1 MDIEQLGEIQKVSPS
16 ELLYER
22 IQHKIIANRKAQISH
37 KMALA
42 IHISI
47 VILMVIN
54 VLVLVKSSTKT
65 SDAQIY
71 AQSIQIISN
80 NNLYQ

>member
-1 MDIEQLGEIQKVSPS
+1 MDIEQLGEIQKISPS
-16 ELLYER
+16 ALLYER
-22 IQHKIIANRKAQISH
+22 IQHKIMANRKAQMSH

-54 VLVLVKSSTKT
+54 VLVLVKFSTKT
-65 SDAQIY
+65 SDVQIY

>member
-1 MDIEQLGEIQKVSPS
+1 MDIEQLGEIQKISPS
-16 ELLYER
+16 ALLYER
-22 IQHKIIANRKAQISH
+22 IQHKIMANRKAQMSH

-54 VLVLVKSSTKT
+54 VLVLVKFSTKT
-65 SDAQIY
+65 SDVKIY